1 MNQIKDL
8 INQFETIYNG
18 EPWYGNSI
26 TKILEEVTEDNAFWE
41 PSEGA
46 HSIAQL
52 LSHTIYWRESLIKK
66 LENNLEHK
74 ASMKSEANWRT
85 NEDLKLLGWKKLLAQ
100 FEESQHKIVTL
111 LAKQDD
117 SFLEKPYQKTVTM
130 HDLIKGI
137 IQHDIY
143 HLGQIAYIKS
153 ILPLNNKRL

>member
-1 MNQIKDL
+1 MHSGKP
-8 INQFETIYNG
+8 T
-18 EPWYGNSI
+18 
-26 TKILEEVTEDNAFWE
+26 
-41 PSEGA
+41 EGA

-66 LENNLEHK
+66 LENDLEYK
-74 ASMKSEANWRT
+74 ASMKSEDNWRT
-85 NEDLKLLGWKKLLAQ
+85 NENLKLLGWKKLRSQ
-100 FEESQHKIVTL
+100 FEESQKKIVTL

-143 HLGQIAYIKS
+143 HLGQIAYVKS
-153 ILPLNNKRL
+153 ICS